1 MKAHLK
7 MANKQEEVITD
18 KLVKWL
24 INKRLIMGFTQEQLA
39 EKIERPQS
47 YVSKYEN
54 GEKLIT
60 FVELLI
66 LCKALNSD
74 PEDFIIVLKQSDL
87 L

>member
-1 MKAHLK
+1 